1 MEDRITVNFM
11 YVGLVSILLTLIL
24 SLFGFHSTIEQQAQD
39 NLAQTAH
46 LIAQAYQ
53 ADQSGETL
61 AVFTS
66 DRLSITQLSPSGELL
81 YSDHLLTVSD
91 DDLRFLFDASSQDAV
106 TARYKSVIDGA
117 SLICAAVRLSDETVL
132 CVFARTPRPLAVL
145 SQHYGYLI
153 LLLLTLI
160 AFSFFLSLF
169 LTRRLIKPIKS
180 LPQQMAQM
188 DFDYQKINIYPELI
202 PLIREVA
209 ERRNERETMRQEFTA
224 NVSHELKTP
233 LTTISGYSEMI
244 AGGIVRPEDIQRFAA
259 KIHSESER
267 MQSLVADI
275 IELNALDSEVTLE
288 HPEPVQLLPLAQD
301 CIEQL
306 SPSFLEKG
314 LSVYITGDGF
324 SVMGNSRQLWEL
336 IYNLLDNAR
345 RYNVQNGSIHISI
358 QDQVLTVKDTGIGI
372 PPEHQGRVFERF
384 YRVDKS
390 HSRATGGTGLGLS
403 IVKHVAELHHAKI
416 ELKSTEQVG
425 TEIRIIFP
433 S

>member
-11 YVGLVSILLTLIL
+11 YVSLVSILLTLLL
-24 SLFGFHSTIEQQAQD
+24 SLFGFQSMIEHQAQND
-39 NLAQTAH
+39 LAQTAR

-53 ADQSGETL
+53 TDQNGSTL
-61 AVFTS
+61 SALAS
-66 DRLSITQLSPSGELL
+66 DGLSIAHLSHSGALL
-81 YSDHLLTVSD
+81 YSDNALMISD
-91 DDLRFLFDASSQDAV
+91 ADLRSLLDAGSQGAA
-106 TARYKSVIDGA
+106 TALYKSTDGTA
-117 SLICAAVRLSDETVL
+117 LVCAAVPASDGTVL
-132 CVFARTPRPLAVL
+132 CVFTHAPKLFSTL
-145 SQHYGYLI
+145 SRHYGYLI
-153 LLLLTLI
+153 FLLLLLA
-160 AFSFFLSLF
+160 AFSLFLSIL
-169 LTRRLIKPIKS
+169 LTRRLVKPIKS
-180 LPQQMAQM
+180 LPQQMTQM
-188 DFDYQKINIYPELI
+188 DFDYRKINIYPELI
-202 PLIREVA
+202 PLIREVT

-288 HPEPVQLLPLAQD
+288 HPEPVHLLPLAQD

-314 LSVYITGDGF
+314 LSVYITGAGF
-324 SVMGNSRQLWEL
+324 SVLGDSRQLWEL